1 MLLPPA
7 TTGGFHREQQLGA
20 FSLVTPSRGFHP
32 ALENVAATDSDKR
45 GESSL
50 CLLGEHPSGQ

>member
-1 MLLPPA
+1 MLLPQPLL
-7 TTGGFHREQQLGA
+7 GFLPGAVVSGFFVLLG
-20 FSLVTPSRGFHP
+20 SRGFHP

>member
-1 MLLPPA
+1 MLLPQPLL
-7 TTGGFHREQQLGA
+7 GFLPGA
-20 FSLVTPSRGFHP
+20 VVSGFFVVGNRGFHP

>member
-1 MLLPPA
+1 M
-7 TTGGFHREQQLGA
+7 GFFVG
-20 FSLVTPSRGFHP
+20 FSSRGFHP